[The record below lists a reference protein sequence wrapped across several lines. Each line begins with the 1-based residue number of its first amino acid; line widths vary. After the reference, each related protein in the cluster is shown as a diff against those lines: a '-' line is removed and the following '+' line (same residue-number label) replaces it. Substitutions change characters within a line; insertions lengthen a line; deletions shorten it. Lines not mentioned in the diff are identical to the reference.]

1 MYKLTMQ
8 RIMKKRSGDDK
19 IKLQAEWLVDRALG
33 AGRGKTWKYKL
44 NYSDP
49 FQQNG
54 MWVFR
59 ILIDLE
65 KISGQ
70 KNTEA
75 EYKQFEEIKAML
87 IQSGQAQK
95 FQGQNWVLIG
105 GEADQGS
112 PPLQTHDSIQDVITD
127 LNAFVTS
134 IMDVREVQNIGIA
147 KKWSELIVP
156 DELLGPESDKHLG
169 EHPAWKDLYGVNPQ
183 IRVLLSNVKR
193 AQETDGESRN
203 HICLWGHSSCG
214 KTTAMFGLEKMFGQG
229 SVLKLDATS
238 TTKAG
243 LEKLF
248 FSELKEV
255 PPIVIMEEAEK
266 ADPEALKIWLGA
278 LDDRGEIRKIN
289 FRVNQLRSIKVLFI
303 CSVNNKSLFDKM
315 MGSDGSEAGALSSR
329 CVSQI
334 YFPRPNETVLQQI
347 LEKEIREKGGKKEWI
362 APAILLAQKLGIT
375 DPRVVKSYL
384 SGGDR
389 LISGQFQKDC
399 EILAELQKSFR
410 HE

>member
-8 RIMKKRSGDDK
+8 RVMQKRSGDDK
-19 IKLQAEWLVDRALG
+19 IKLQAEWLIERALG

-112 PPLQTHDSIQDVITD
+112 QPLQTHDSIQDVITD

-203 HICLWGHSSCG
+203 HAVLFGHSGVG
-214 KTTAMFGLEKMFGQG
+214 KTTTMFALEKMFGKG
-229 SVLKLDATS
+229 SALRLDATS

-248 FSELKEV
+248 FSDLKEI
-255 PPIVIMEEAEK
+255 PPLVFMEEAEK

-278 LDDRGEIRKIN
+278 LDDRGEIRKVN
-289 FRVNQLRSIKVLFI
+289 FRVNQLRSVKVLFV
-303 CSVNNKSLFDKM
+303 CTVNNKSLFDKM

-329 CVSQI
+329 CVTQL
-334 YFPRPNETVLQQI
+334 YYPRPSENILQQI
-347 LEKEIREKGGKKEWI
+347 LTKEIEEKGGKKEWI
-362 APAILLAQKLGIT
+362 VPAIIMAKEMGIT
-375 DPRVVKSYL
+375 DPRIVKSYL
-384 SGGDR
+384 AGGDR
-389 LISGQFQKDC
+389 LLNGLYQNDWKMIQESRKAFG
-399 EILAELQKSFR
+399 
-410 HE
+410 